1 MARRIRLF
9 VLVGMLIAGAI
20 SLVAAP
26 DHAFYVTYYTDDTY
40 TVECGYYYYT
50 CFGSP
55 QRSGCQTA
63 YYVYEDDGPC

>member
-1 MARRIRLF
+1 MAKRIRLF
-9 VLVGMLIAGAI
+9 VLVAMLIVGAV

-40 TVECGYYYYT
+40 TVECGYWYYT

-55 QRSGCQTA
+55 QRSGCRTA
-63 YYVYEDDGPC
+63 YSIYEDWGDC